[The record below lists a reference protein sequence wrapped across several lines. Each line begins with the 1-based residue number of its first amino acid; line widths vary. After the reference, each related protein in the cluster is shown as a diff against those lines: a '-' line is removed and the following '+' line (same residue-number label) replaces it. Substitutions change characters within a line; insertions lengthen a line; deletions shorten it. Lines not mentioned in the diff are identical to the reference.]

1 MVERQEEEEG
11 IENGLND
18 PAVKRDVSVVVED
31 TTVCIEEVVMD
42 DDDTAEVVSGNM
54 DDIAEEEEEEEEEV
68 VVGTSPVPD
77 EYKHNYDELTVTG
90 TNPYSGLPS
99 LAVFFK

>member
-1 MVERQEEEEG
+1 
-11 IENGLND
+11 
-18 PAVKRDVSVVVED
+18 
-31 TTVCIEEVVMD
+31 MD
-42 DDDTAEVVSGNM
+42 DDDTAEVVSSNM
-54 DDIAEEEEEEEEEV
+54 DDIAEEEEDEEEAEEEEEGE

-77 EYKHNYDELTVTG
+77 EYKHNYDDITVTG

>member
-1 MVERQEEEEG
+1 
-11 IENGLND
+11 
-18 PAVKRDVSVVVED
+18 
-31 TTVCIEEVVMD
+31 MD

-54 DDIAEEEEEEEEEV
+54 DDIAEEEEDEEEAEEEEEE

-77 EYKHNYDELTVTG
+77 EYKHNYDDITVTG